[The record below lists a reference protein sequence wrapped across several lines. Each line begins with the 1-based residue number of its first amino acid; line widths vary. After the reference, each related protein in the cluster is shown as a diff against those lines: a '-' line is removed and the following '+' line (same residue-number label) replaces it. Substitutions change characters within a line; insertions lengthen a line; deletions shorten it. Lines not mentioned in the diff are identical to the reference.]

1 MVQKQ
6 KNTTFSGKVEIIG
19 KSPYAGS
26 GPRGIDVYTREL
38 SKHISRALP
47 HEALIVS
54 KDQASGRPVN
64 LVHYTFFDPFFL
76 TLWRKVPKGTP
87 YVVTVHDLIP
97 LRFPEHF
104 PSGLKGKLKY
114 HLQKTALKNSA
125 AIITDS
131 ESSRRDIA
139 KHIAYPPGRIHVV
152 PLAAGSISATASL
165 KKAIVKEYALPD
177 SYILYV
183 GDINWNKNVVGLIS
197 SFSKIRDNKTVLVL
211 VGKAF
216 TSSVATPELRA
227 INDAIA
233 QSPKSNLIRKLGF
246 VPTHHLSA
254 IYKGATLYVQPS
266 WYEGFGFPVI
276 EALSQ
281 GTPVLSSN
289 QGSLPEVGGDYT
301 HYFDPNKQTD
311 LAEKLQ
317 SLLSNTTLRTKYHEA
332 GISWSKQFN
341 WKNVAERTLRVYEK
355 YAR

>member
-1 MVQKQ
+1 MVHKQ
-6 KNTTFSGKVEIIG
+6 KKLDFQGKVEIIG

-26 GPRGIDVYTREL
+26 GPRGIDVYTRKL
-38 SKHISRALP
+38 SEHISKALP
-47 HEALIVS
+47 HESLIVS
-54 KDQASGRPVN
+54 RDQKGKVPVN

-76 TLWRKVPKGTP
+76 TLWGKAPKTTP

-104 PSGLKGKLKY
+104 PSGLRGKLKY
-114 HLQKTALKNSA
+114 QLQKIALKRAA

-131 ESSRRDIA
+131 EASKTDIA
-139 KHIAYPPGRIHVV
+139 KYIAYPKERIHVV
-152 PLAAGSISATASL
+152 PLAAGSVGATVAL
-165 KKAIVKEYALPD
+165 GKAITKEYSLPS

-183 GDINWNKNVVGLIS
+183 GDINWNKNVVGLINA
-197 SFSKIRDNKTVLVL
+197 FSNIKDNKTALVL

-216 TSSVATPELRA
+216 TGSVMTPELRA
-227 INDAIA
+227 IDDAIEH
-233 QSPKSNLIRKLGF
+233 SPKKQLIKKLGF
-246 VPTHHLSA
+246 LPTHHLSA

-289 QGSLPEVGGDYT
+289 CGSLPEVGGEYV
-301 HYFDPNKQTD
+301 HYFDPNNNDELT
-311 LAEKLQ
+311 AKLQ
-317 SLLSNTTLRTKYHEA
+317 ELISNNTLRNKYQEA
-332 GISWSKQFN
+332 GITWSKKFS
-341 WKNVAERTLRVYEK
+341 WKNVAEETLRVYEK